1 MFGVLYMKIGFV
13 GLGLM
18 GGSIASALKK
28 EHDILAYD
36 VRKDSLDYALEN
48 HIIDRAFTDPKSL
61 LAETDILFICLYPRD
76 CVSFVKK
83 WNSYFKPDCLVIE
96 ISGIKSGIIRDVS
109 LYVNGQ
115 FDMVFTHPIAG
126 KEKSGVEYA
135 DKTIFLDQNFV
146 IVPVAS
152 NQEKNLLLVENL
164 ARQMGFGNVVRIDS
178 QVHDEIIAYTS
189 QLAHVLA
196 LALIDSDDNQ
206 VTTSRFIGDSFRDL
220 TRIAMINDDLWSELM
235 IENKSAL
242 LDKIEML
249 QKELSRYRLLIAGGD
264 YEGLRKAM
272 KKSKEARLG
281 IEKDIK
287 S

>member
-1 MFGVLYMKIGFV
+1 MKIGIV

-36 VRKDSLDYALEN
+36 VRKGSLDYALEN
-48 HIIDRAFTDPKSL
+48 HIIDRSFPDPESL
-61 LAETDILFICLYPRD
+61 LAETDVLFICLYPRD
-76 CVSFVKK
+76 CVSFIKK
-83 WNSYFKPDCLVIE
+83 WNSYFKPDSLVIE
-96 ISGIKSGIIRDVS
+96 ISGIKSGIIREVS
-109 LYVNGQ
+109 PYVNGQ

-135 DKTIFLDQNFV
+135 DKTIFLGQNFV
-146 IVPVAS
+146 VVPVAS
-152 NQEKNLLLVENL
+152 NREKNLLLVESL
-164 ARQMGFGNVVRIDS
+164 AKQMGFGNIVRIDS
-178 QVHDEIIAYTS
+178 KTHDEIIAYTS

-206 VTTSRFIGDSFRDL
+206 VATGRFIGDSFRDL

-235 IENKSAL
+235 IENKAAL

>member
-1 MFGVLYMKIGFV
+1 VLYMKIGIV

-36 VRKDSLDYALEN
+36 VRKGSLDYALEN
-48 HIIDRAFTDPKSL
+48 HIIDRSFPDPESL
-61 LAETDILFICLYPRD
+61 LAETDVLFICLYPRD
-76 CVSFVKK
+76 CVSFIKK
-83 WNSYFKPDCLVIE
+83 WNSYFKPDSLVIE
-96 ISGIKSGIIRDVS
+96 ISGIKSGIIREVS
-109 LYVNGQ
+109 PYVNGQ

-135 DKTIFLDQNFV
+135 DKTIFLGQNFV
-146 IVPVAS
+146 VVPVAS
-152 NQEKNLLLVENL
+152 NREKNLLLVESL
-164 ARQMGFGNVVRIDS
+164 AKQMGFGNIVRIDS
-178 QVHDEIIAYTS
+178 KTHDEIIAYTS

-206 VTTSRFIGDSFRDL
+206 VATGRFIGDSFRDL

-235 IENKSAL
+235 IENKAAL